1 MRKKHVATLTL
12 IGALFTLPFAFT
24 ALDEAQGSGISARV
38 PAEYASDVL
47 RAGAICQE
55 VSPALIAAQID
66 VESGWN
72 PRAQSSAGAMGISQ
86 FMPQT
91 WAAVGKDGDG
101 DGKADIMNPHDAIL
115 TQGHYM
121 CDHITRAQ
129 TDIKAGTLS
138 GNPTD
143 LALAA
148 YNAGYGAVSTA
159 RGVPGYGETRAYVKK
174 IRALI
179 PLYQG
184 NASASASG
192 KEGAVEWAKSIAAD
206 DSHTYVWAGVG
217 PHYDCSGLTQA
228 AFRLIGIELPHKAHL
243 QAQNGKTIDGLDQAQ
258 AGDLLFWGTP
268 ANYWHVAIYAGGGMM
283 VSADSPAAGINFEP
297 IWGTVTLIKRY

>member
-24 ALDEAQGSGISARV
+24 VLDEAQGSGISARV

-129 TDIKAGTLS
+129 TDIKAGRLS
-138 GNPTD
+138 GEAAD

-148 YNAGYGAVSTA
+148 YNAGYGAVLNA
-159 RGVPGYGETRAYVKK
+159 GGIPDYAETRKYITK

-184 NASASASG
+184 NANASASG
-192 KEGAVEWAKSIAAD
+192 KERAVEWAKSIAAD
-206 DSHTYVWAGVG
+206 DSHTYVWAGEG

-243 QAQNGKTIDGLDQAQ
+243 QAQGGQAIPSLDQAQ
-258 AGDLLFWGTP
+258 VGDLLFWGTP
-268 ANYWHVAIYAGGGMM
+268 TNYWHVAIYAGGGMM
-283 VSADSPAAGINFEP
+283 VSADSPAQGINFEP
-297 IWGTVTLIKRY
+297 IWGTPSLIKRY

>member
-1 MRKKHVATLTL
+1 MRKKHVATLAA

-47 RAGAICQE
+47 RAGAICQGIT
-55 VSPALIAAQID
+55 PALIAAQID

-121 CDHITRAQ
+121 CDQYSRAQ
-129 TDIKAGTLS
+129 SDINAGTLS
-138 GNPTD
+138 GDPID

-148 YNAGYGAVSTA
+148 YNAGYGAVLNA
-159 RGVPGYGETRAYVKK
+159 GGIPDYAETRKYITK

-184 NASASASG
+184 NANASASG

-268 ANYWHVAIYAGGGMM
+268 TNYWHVAIYAGGGMM

-297 IWGTVTLIKRY
+297 IWGTVALIKRY